1 MEWLVMTGF
10 NENALR
16 LDLIKT
22 TGGELEK
29 VASQTKEKIH
39 LQLTNINHSAKS
51 FETVKNNLSTI
62 EGAVESIES
71 TFKTLS
77 FDATSNASRLSE
89 VTDAMKKLE
98 ENFESITGLIKSIN
112 GIADQTNLLAL
123 NATIEAARAGDY
135 GRGFAVVANEVKE
148 LSKVTKNTN
157 ENVEN
162 TLHQIS
168 EAIKILSS
176 KLEQTKNAISNSL
189 LNVEK
194 SHNNIESIIRE
205 TNTFKNVIQDNIQEF
220 QNLLHTSKFMDTQV
234 KELSTIGETFTYL
247 LEMMNVQGLFED
259 APNPLERLKPL
270 LKDSTYNNHN
280 RFQQSA
286 MQEIVLQNN
295 DVLISATDVK
305 GIITFAN
312 HRFYEIAEYPYGE
325 LMGKP
330 HNIIRHPDMPKL
342 AFKDLWDVVR
352 TGHLWC
358 GIVMNR
364 SRTGKVYWVKAMV
377 FPCYKNSQIIGY
389 ISVRRK
395 PSTNEVNAAKEAYR
409 KVE

>member
-1 MEWLVMTGF
+1 MSGF

-22 TGGELEK
+22 TGNELEK
-29 VASQTKEKIH
+29 VANDTKEKIH
-39 LQLTNINHSAKS
+39 LQLVHIDHSSQS
-51 FETVKNNLSTI
+51 FETVKNNLQTI
-62 EGAVESIES
+62 ESAVQGIES

-77 FDATSNASRLSE
+77 FDANSNATRLSE
-89 VTDAMKKLE
+89 VTTAMKKLE
-98 ENFESITGLIKSIN
+98 SNFDSITGLIKSIN

-157 ENVEN
+157 ENVES

-168 EAIKILSS
+168 DAIKMLSS
-176 KLEQTKNAISNSL
+176 KLEQTQTAITNSL
-189 LNVEK
+189 QNVEK
-194 SHNNIESIIRE
+194 SHNNIESIIYE
-205 TNTFKNVIQDNIQEF
+205 TNSFKNIIQENILEF
-220 QNLLHTSKFMDTQV
+220 QNLLQTSKLMDNQV

-247 LEMMNVQGLFED
+247 LEMMNVQGLFEE
-259 APNPLERLKPL
+259 APNPIERLAPL
-270 LKDSTYNNHN
+270 LKDSTYLNNK
-280 RFQQSA
+280 RFQQTTHE
-286 MQEIVLQNN
+286 EIILRPQ
-295 DVLISATDVK
+295 DVLISATDTS
-305 GIITFAN
+305 GRITFAN
-312 HRFYEIAEYPYGE
+312 HRFYEIAEFPYGE
-325 LMGKP
+325 LIGKP

-342 AFKDLWDVVR
+342 AFKDLWDVIR
-352 TGHLWC
+352 GGHLWC

-364 SRTGKVYWVKAMV
+364 SRSGKVYWVKAMV

-395 PSTNEVNAAKEAYR
+395 PSNQEVQAAKEAYR
-409 KVE
+409 RVE